1 VPEAP
6 RISYVVARL
15 ERVVRR
21 EIAQR
26 VAPLTVSQ
34 YTALSVLRDR
44 SGLSNAQLARR
55 VFVTPQSM
63 TEVVTVLEHQG
74 LVRRTPDAEHR
85 RILRIELTPHGRE
98 VLADCDAAVGEMEET
113 MVAGLSGAERE
124 SLLAGLTSS
133 VRALSAR
140 AHH

>member
-44 SGLSNAQLARR
+44 AGLSNAQLARR
-55 VFVTPQSM
+55 TLVTPQSM
-63 TEVVTVLEHQG
+63 NEVVAVLERDG
-74 LVRRTPDAEHR
+74 LVRRTPDADHR
-85 RILRIELTPHGRE
+85 RILRIELTARGQDVLGR
-98 VLADCDAAVGEMEET
+98 CDAAINEMEET
-113 MVAGLSGAERE
+113 MLSELSSGERSE
-124 SLLAGLTSS
+124 LLAGLTSS
-133 VRALSAR
+133 VRMLGSR
-140 AHH
+140 VH